1 MVSEMIVMDID
12 ISFVFVL
19 DVGYI
24 SAVIGECFYY
34 VDL

>member
-12 ISFVFVL
+12 ISFAFVL

-24 SAVIGECFYY
+24 SAAIGERFYY

>member
-12 ISFVFVL
+12 ISFAFVL

-24 SAVIGECFYY
+24 SVVIGECFYY